1 MSTTQA
7 MCVPF
12 DTHFRENG
20 ETVYPEGFIFAIAI
34 GKYEKKN
41 KQTNKQKKNIK
52 FRDWSVLN
60 FILVFKVTTFDE
72 CTKVILKN
80 WCASDEGDS

>member
-1 MSTTQA
+1 M
-7 MCVPF
+7 
-12 DTHFRENG
+12 
-20 ETVYPEGFIFAIAI
+20 
-34 GKYEKKN
+34 KK
-41 KQTNKQKKNIK
+41 KQTNQQTKKNIK

-80 WCASDEGDS
+80 WCASDKVIARFTSPCAKSSKIYVI